1 MYDVVYLDQSRRSQV
16 LAQSVT
22 TESAV
27 SIARKEARRLR
38 AGRMFGTGSELEP
51 LGKVVLIVE
60 SVSQAQAA

>member
-1 MYDVVYLDQSRRSQV
+1 MYDVVYLDHGQRSTV

-27 SIARKEARRLR
+27 TIAREEARRLH
-38 AGRMFGTGSELEP
+38 AGRMFGAGSEIAP

-60 SVSQAQAA
+60 SERQAA